1 MRCTVLALAIGHAA
15 ALLHLAPLRPP
26 LRAVGRGHCGRGRA
40 LFAADED
47 PEARAAAPPAE
58 KTTTSRL
65 EGVQA
70 DVLASLVSATRSRD
84 KGALQSAL
92 GEAKEV
98 GFTGKEPEALA
109 ARKALQEL
117 SQLSDGM
124 RAKLI
129 AEANSQG
136 GSADVNWNPGFA
148 FGGIFALVAVL
159 VVVGGK
165 GIFY

>member
-47 PEARAAAPPAE
+47 PAE